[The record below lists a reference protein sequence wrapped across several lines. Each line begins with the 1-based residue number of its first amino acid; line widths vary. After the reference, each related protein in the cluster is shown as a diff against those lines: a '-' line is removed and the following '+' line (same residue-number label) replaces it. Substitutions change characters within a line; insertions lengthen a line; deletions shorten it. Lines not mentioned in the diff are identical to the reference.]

1 MWTVVYVAQKA
12 QEIFRIVDILNK
24 NEIIS
29 RVREGNDSDKEK
41 GMCFE
46 VMVPS
51 AELSK
56 AQDLI
61 IAAEI

>member
-46 VMVPS
+46 VMVP
-51 AELSK
+51 
-56 AQDLI
+56 
-61 IAAEI
+61 

>member
-1 MWTVVYVAQKA
+1 MWTVVYVAQKP
-12 QEIFRIVDILNK
+12 QEIFRIKDILDE

-29 RVREGNDSDKEK
+29 RIREGKNSDEIS

-51 AELSK
+51 AELAQ

-61 IAAEI
+61 IESEM